1 MNRTFALALAVCAGT
16 GCANTF
22 APTDA
27 ERLVGTWVVMD
38 FQSPGAKEDR
48 SQRRKCA
55 VVSEG
60 TWAQQF
66 RGDQFED
73 FEYTL
78 DTTKSPKH
86 IDLTYTDARGKR
98 LTVRGIY
105 ELTSDDMGDRLR
117 LCLGSPP
124 VREKDGKP
132 EYVESARPTAFAP
145 TAGALISYRR
155 KSE

>member
-1 MNRTFALALAVCAGT
+1 MNRTFALALVACASS
-16 GCANTF
+16 GCATPF
-22 APTDA
+22 EPTDA
-27 ERLVGTWVVMD
+27 ERIVGTWVVMD

-48 SQRRKCA
+48 SQRRKYA

-66 RGDQFED
+66 QGDTFED

-78 DTTKSPKH
+78 DATKSPKH

-105 ELTSDDMGDRLR
+105 ELTSDELSDRLR

-124 VREKDGKP
+124 VRDKDGKP
-132 EYVESARPTAFAP
+132 EYVESVRPTAFAP